1 MRQNGRVY
9 LWQRIRTVVLPG
21 NLELCMG
28 ISAHATAHAGYKRA
42 WYTIFHDY
50 GHMGASGDHIYG
62 IIDLRKAVDISQAC
76 ILEGRLSTRTQSGTD
91 THQAMATDLA
101 EKIMT
106 EPRVSPDDEGIVWE
120 RCHSAIF
127 KVAATLLNSA
137 RKIQIPPPST
147 AEKYSDTAHAL
158 GTPAERAS

>member
-1 MRQNGRVY
+1 MRHNGRVY

-42 WYTIFHDY
+42 WYTNFHDY

-76 ILEGRLSTRTQSGTD
+76 ILVKADSRHGPNQEQTHTRRWQPIWRRRS
-91 THQAMATDLA
+91 
-101 EKIMT
+101 
-106 EPRVSPDDEGIVWE
+106 
-120 RCHSAIF
+120 
-127 KVAATLLNSA
+127 
-137 RKIQIPPPST
+137 
-147 AEKYSDTAHAL
+147 
-158 GTPAERAS
+158 